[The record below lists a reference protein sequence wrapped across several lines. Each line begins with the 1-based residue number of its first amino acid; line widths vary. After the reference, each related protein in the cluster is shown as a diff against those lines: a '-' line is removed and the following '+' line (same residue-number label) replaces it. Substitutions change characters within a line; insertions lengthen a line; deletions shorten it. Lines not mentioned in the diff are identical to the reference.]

1 MQNRLNM
8 KYMENM
14 QNMQKMQIMRTG
26 QSSQHLGLTKNQEC
40 LNRRYCKQKK
50 TLKQV
55 LQKKEENRTMRMCHE
70 WETAE
75 AAAGETWF
83 SPHCT
88 TSTYHR
94 IPHQAPC
101 PWKLQLSFAMS
112 VWAGKLS
119 FQTAVSL
126 CVVFCKQLTPFEP
139 PPLVGEIAVAIDCH
153 FLKSNP
159 QTCWIRVS
167 VNFNNSINSEHRADF
182 VHSDFVLAI

>member
-1 MQNRLNM
+1 MFQQTILQTEKNSKTGFTEKRR
-8 KYMENM
+8 KQDHENVPWVGDSWGCSM
-14 QNMQKMQIMRTG
+14 
-26 QSSQHLGLTKNQEC
+26 
-40 LNRRYCKQKK
+40 
-50 TLKQV
+50 
-55 LQKKEENRTMRMCHE
+55 
-70 WETAE
+70 